1 MASLQSESCTIK
13 AASGKTKN
21 KLQCEFWSRGKYIL
35 SRCKFCSV
43 KLGQIF
49 FVRDEAPSCAKC
61 HKERQEICW
70 VCKHKIVED
79 HISCNKKF
87 YHPGCMKVDFI
98 RVI

>member
-1 MASLQSESCTIK
+1 M
-13 AASGKTKN
+13 
-21 KLQCEFWSRGKYIL
+21 
-35 SRCKFCSV
+35 

-61 HKERQEICW
+61 HKERQEVCW

-87 YHPGCMKVDFI
+87 YHPGCMKVGIILARLSWMDL
-98 RVI
+98 